1 MLKFLKILVFKKP
14 NTKECKE
21 TMRIVSYQIED
32 IKKDIE
38 ITQMNQIDILELKI
52 TILEIQISLENF
64 KRSLSSQKK
73 NSKNR
78 KIC

>member
-38 ITQMNQIDILELKI
+38 ITQMNQIFW
-52 TILEIQISLENF
+52 S
-64 KRSLSSQKK
+64 
-73 NSKNR
+73 
-78 KIC
+78 